1 KTLDA
6 YRAAKRT
13 LFEMVDADGNATINV
28 DDPSASAMAA
38 SSRAPVVTYGL
49 TSRADV
55 RAERV
60 RLHLGGSEF
69 MAVTPRGRLP
79 VRLRLHGRFNVY
91 NALAAIAAADAQQI
105 ALDVIGQALEG
116 FTGVPGRFEA
126 VDEGQSFAVIVDY
139 AHTPDGLENVL
150 QAARSFASGRTL
162 VVFGCGGDRDR
173 TKRPV
178 MGRIAAQLAD
188 VAIVTSDNPRS
199 EEPTAIIEE
208 ILTGIRDPGSGI
220 RNQPSKAQIEVE
232 PDRRKAISRAI
243 ELARPGDVVLI
254 AGKGHEPYQ
263 EIHGVKHPFDD
274 RVVAREALRNLQA
287 PREERR

>member
-1 KTLDA
+1 QRILRQMAAQHPPSVLIVVASHALALHRVDGCRFRAAVFTNLTQDHLDFHKTLDA

-55 RAERV
+55 PPAAES
-60 RLHLGGSEF
+60 L
-69 MAVTPRGRLP
+69 
-79 VRLRLHGRFNVY
+79 
-91 NALAAIAAADAQQI
+91 
-105 ALDVIGQALEG
+105 
-116 FTGVPGRFEA
+116 
-126 VDEGQSFAVIVDY
+126 
-139 AHTPDGLENVL
+139 
-150 QAARSFASGRTL
+150 ASGRRL

-188 VAIVTSDNPRS
+188 VDIVTSDNPRN
-199 EEPTAIIEE
+199 EEPTEIIEE

-220 RNQPSKAQIEVE
+220 RTQPSKAQI
-232 PDRRKAISRAI
+232 
-243 ELARPGDVVLI
+243 
-254 AGKGHEPYQ
+254 
-263 EIHGVKHPFDD
+263 
-274 RVVAREALRNLQA
+274 
-287 PREERR
+287 